1 MLILDEPSSGLD
13 VATEHEINQRLM
25 SLRRT
30 HTSLLISHRLN
41 TVREADSIAVLAAGR
56 ILEQGSHDELMA
68 SGRRYAELFQLQA
81 SGYDGAITTRT
92 SM

>member
-13 VATEHEINQRLM
+13 VATEHEINRRLM
-25 SLRRT
+25 ALRRT

-41 TVREADSIAVLAAGR
+41 TVREADSIAVLSNGR

-68 SGRRYAELFQLQA
+68 AEGRYAELFQLQA
-81 SGYDGAITTRT
+81 SGYDNATSTRALL
-92 SM
+92 